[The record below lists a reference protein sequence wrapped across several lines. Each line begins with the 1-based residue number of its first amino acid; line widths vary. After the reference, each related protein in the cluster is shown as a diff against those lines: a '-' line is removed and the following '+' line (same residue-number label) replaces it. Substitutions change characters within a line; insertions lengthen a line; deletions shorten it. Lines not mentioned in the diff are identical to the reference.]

1 MPHFNHPS
9 QDRDFAKT
17 DEALRVRLDG
27 DQAMFTYEGPRV
39 DSVTKTR
46 QELELQVAN
55 PGDSGESMKQFLQTL
70 GFIYVHS
77 VVKQRR
83 KGKLVFQNQT
93 VEVALDE
100 VEGLGLFIEFEIVT
114 GEEELKAA
122 TDLLVRLSESLSL
135 GDGIT
140 VGYLDLLCGNVSPY
154 RGSGKRKVKSQAMTK
169 RIATAENRGVGEPKK
184 SME

>member
-1 MPHFNHPS
+1 
-9 QDRDFAKT
+9 
-17 DEALRVRLDG
+17 
-27 DQAMFTYEGPRV
+27 
-39 DSVTKTR
+39 
-46 QELELQVAN
+46 
-55 PGDSGESMKQFLQTL
+55 MKQFLQTL

-140 VGYLDLLCGNVSPY
+140 VGYLDLLL
-154 RGSGKRKVKSQAMTK
+154 R
-169 RIATAENRGVGEPKK
+169 
-184 SME
+184 

>member
-1 MPHFNHPS
+1 
-9 QDRDFAKT
+9 
-17 DEALRVRLDG
+17 
-27 DQAMFTYEGPRV
+27 
-39 DSVTKTR
+39 
-46 QELELQVAN
+46 
-55 PGDSGESMKQFLQTL
+55 MKQFMQTL

-140 VGYLDLLCGNVSPY
+140 VGYLDLLL
-154 RGSGKRKVKSQAMTK
+154 R
-169 RIATAENRGVGEPKK
+169 
-184 SME
+184 

>member
-1 MPHFNHPS
+1 
-9 QDRDFAKT
+9 
-17 DEALRVRLDG
+17 
-27 DQAMFTYEGPRV
+27 
-39 DSVTKTR
+39 
-46 QELELQVAN
+46 
-55 PGDSGESMKQFLQTL
+55 MKQFLQTL

-83 KGKLVFQNQT
+83 KGRLVFQNQT

-140 VGYLDLLCGNVSPY
+140 VGYLDLLL
-154 RGSGKRKVKSQAMTK
+154 R
-169 RIATAENRGVGEPKK
+169 
-184 SME
+184 

>member
-1 MPHFNHPS
+1 MQYEVEQKFSVSDAQLLHTRLEALDICWGETVRQEDAYFNHPS

-27 DQAMFTYEGPRV
+27 DQAMFTYKGPRV

-83 KGKLVFQNQT
+83 KGKLVFQDQT

-140 VGYLDLLCGNVSPY
+140 VGYLDLLL
-154 RGSGKRKVKSQAMTK
+154 R
-169 RIATAENRGVGEPKK
+169 
-184 SME
+184 